1 LSSPPKERIEELN
14 SRLASLKEELNRL
27 SLEARRWAEKRNAIQ
42 EKIRTLR
49 TKAAEFKEKR
59 DELNKTVQQ
68 VKELREQARADRREK
83 CNQILALKE
92 KLKHL
97 SEKEPTR
104 SINDLENEIE
114 KIEWTIQTTSL
125 PIREEKN
132 LIDDVRALETQ
143 LSTSKKIRRL
153 EEDLLEFQAE
163 EKALETKARL
173 HHEKLSQLALQSQ
186 NFHEKMR
193 IPLKEIQSLR
203 PEAEDAHQKY
213 VEIKQKT
220 KPLHQKRAELLREA
234 KSLKQKLRQAEEEKQ
249 LKRQRELQNQVV
261 EKALE
266 KLKRGEKLNWE
277 EFKILTKEKKV
288 KRLKTTLE
296 D

>member
-1 LSSPPKERIEELN
+1 N
-14 SRLASLKEELNRL
+14 
-27 SLEARRWAEKRNAIQ
+27 
-42 EKIRTLR
+42 
-49 TKAAEFKEKR
+49 R

-83 CNQILALKE
+83 HHQILKLKE
-92 KLKHL
+92 KLKQL
-97 SEKEPTR
+97 SEKKPRR
-104 SINDLENEIE
+104 SINDLENEIK

-132 LIDDVRALETQ
+132 LIDDVRTLETQ
-143 LSTSKKIRRL
+143 LLTSKKIRRL
-153 EEDLLEFQAE
+153 EENLLELQAE
-163 EKALETKARL
+163 EKALETKARI
-173 HHEKLSQLALQSQ
+173 HHERLSQLALQSQ
-186 NFHEKMR
+186 NFHEKMSG
-193 IPLKEIQSLR
+193 PLREIQSLR
-203 PEAEDAHQKY
+203 PEAEGAHQKY

-220 KPLHQKRAELLREA
+220 QPLHQKRAELLRAA

-266 KLKRGEKLNWE
+266 KLKRGEKLSWE